1 MVARYKHW
9 RFQITHKFQW
19 LYCIVLYVM
28 FYVILLLVFCVA
40 CKLRKSF
47 DKKKTTSAFKN
58 ILKYKYQVLNLLFL
72 FAFSFENCHYIFKKV
87 SLIQTIFTIFVIYL
101 WIDIFKN
108 LMYFSAITDTVSNR
122 KFPAKIVSDA
132 LS

>member
-28 FYVILLLVFCVA
+28 FYVIILLVFCVA

-47 DKKKTTSAFKN
+47 DKKTTSAFKN
-58 ILKYKYQVLNLLFL
+58 ILKYKYQVLNLLFS

-87 SLIQTIFTIFVIYL
+87 SLIQTIFPIFVIYL

-122 KFPAKIVSDA
+122 KFPVKIVSYA